1 VIVAVCADKGS
12 PGVTTLATALGIAWP
27 GERMLLEADSSGGDL
42 AFRAKQPSTGQLL
55 AADPGLLTLAAD
67 ARTGLP
73 AADLDRYCQP
83 TAWGLPVVPGP
94 AGAQAYQPM
103 RALWPAVAEVA
114 AAWPGTVIADLGRFQ
129 PGNPATALARAAT
142 AVLVVTRVSVED
154 LYHLRERVNE
164 LAHTLGDPRLQRHP
178 VAVVVAAPRKE
189 AAAAVRQVTHMLQA
203 GGSPIPVAG
212 YVATDPAAA
221 AALRA
226 GELPKRAVRSDLLAS
241 AAELVATLGS
251 WWPELTAQP
260 APPAATSVPTSGSTS
275 VAAPVAMPTRS
286 PATTPTTAG
295 PGSGASPGSWPP
307 PSGVPVPVSHSAA
320 PHAAAPNAAAPG
332 VADDQAP
339 VSVAGRHEAAR

>member
-1 VIVAVCADKGS
+1 MIVAVCADKGS
-12 PGVTTLATALGIAWP
+12 PGVTTLATALGIVWP
-27 GERMLLEADSSGGDL
+27 GERMLLEADTSGGDL
-42 AFRAKQPSTGQLL
+42 AFRAKQPSNGQLL

-73 AADLDRYCQP
+73 AGDLVRYCQQ

-103 RALWPAVAEVA
+103 RALWPAVAEAA

-129 PGNPATALARAAT
+129 PGNPASALARAAT

-164 LAHTLGDPRLQRHP
+164 LSHTLGDPLLQRNP

-189 AAAAVRQVTHMLQA
+189 AAAAVRQVSHMLQA

-212 YVATDPAAA
+212 YVASDATSA

-226 GELPKRAVRSDLLAS
+226 GEMPRRPARSELLSS
-241 AAELVATLGS
+241 AQELAARLTG
-251 WWPELTAQP
+251 WWPGLGA
-260 APPAATSVPTSGSTS
+260 AATPSATPSDAEPTVEA
-275 VAAPVAMPTRS
+275 VAGWLP
-286 PATTPTTAG
+286 
-295 PGSGASPGSWPP
+295 PP
-307 PSGVPVPVSHSAA
+307 PSIPLSSMPPPATPAASSGAGPVVAGPA
-320 PHAAAPNAAAPG
+320 G
-332 VADDQAP
+332 VAGTGRPEVAP
-339 VSVAGRHEAAR
+339 

>member
-1 VIVAVCADKGS
+1 M
-12 PGVTTLATALGIAWP
+12 TTLATALGIAWP

-73 AADLDRYCQP
+73 AADLARYCQA

-103 RALWPAVAEVA
+103 RALWPAVAGVA

-129 PGNPATALARAAT
+129 PGNPAAALARAAT

-178 VAVVVAAPRKE
+178 VAVVVSAPRKE
-189 AAAAVRQVTHMLQA
+189 AAAAVRQVAHMLQA

-212 YVATDPAAA
+212 YVATDPVSAAS
-221 AALRA
+221 LRA
-226 GELPKRAVRSDLLAS
+226 GELPKRGARSDLLAS
-241 AAELVATLGS
+241 AGELAATLGS
-251 WWPELTAQP
+251 WWPELIALS
-260 APPAATSVPTSGSTS
+260 ASPAAAI
-275 VAAPVAMPTRS
+275 AAPVLTRS
-286 PATTPTTAG
+286 AAATPTDAG
-295 PGSGASPGSWPP
+295 TVPGAWPP
-307 PSGVPVPVSHSAA
+307 PSGVPVPV
-320 PHAAAPNAAAPG
+320 PHAAAPHSSAPHSSAPRSSAPPAAAVG
-332 VADDQAP
+332 VADHPRA
-339 VSVAGRHEAAR
+339 SAAGRHEAAR